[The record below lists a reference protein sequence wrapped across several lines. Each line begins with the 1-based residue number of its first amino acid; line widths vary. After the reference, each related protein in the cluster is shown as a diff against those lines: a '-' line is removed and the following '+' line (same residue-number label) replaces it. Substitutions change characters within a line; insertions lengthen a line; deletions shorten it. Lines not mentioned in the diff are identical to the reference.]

1 MLDTLCAD
9 YQSATYACMFV
20 ALVLLQEGGKDR
32 FRTITGLPIASYFSG
47 TKVMYQFF
55 FLMQYY

>member
-1 MLDTLCAD
+1 
-9 YQSATYACMFV
+9 MFV